1 MNTELPKRFYKT
13 VTVEAHP
20 EGFAIMLDGRSART
34 PGRKPLVVPTRA
46 LAEAVAGEWSAQEGA
61 IDPARMPLTR
71 LANTALDGV
80 GEAVAAVSGEVAK
93 YAASDLLCYRAGHP
107 DKLVA
112 RQNTLWDPV
121 LGWAQEA
128 LGARFILAEGVIF
141 VEQPEPAVEAIRQRI
156 AGYSSPFALAALHI
170 MTTLTGSVLLALAVA
185 DGRLTPE
192 DAWTAAH
199 VDEDVQIEFWG
210 EDAEATARRQARW
223 RDFAAAAT
231 AIRLAQDAS

>member
-1 MNTELPKRFYKT
+1 MTPELPKRFYKA
-13 VTVEAHP
+13 VAVEAEP
-20 EGFAIMLDGRSART
+20 DGFAIKLDGRGART
-34 PGRKPLVVPTRA
+34 PGRKPLVMPTRA
-46 LAEAVAGEWSAQEGA
+46 LAEAVAAEWAAQEA
-61 IDPARMPLTR
+61 VIDPGRMPLTR

-93 YAASDLLCYRAGHP
+93 YAGSDLLCYRAGHP

-112 RQNTLWDPV
+112 RQNALWDPV
-121 LGWAQEA
+121 LDWAQET
-128 LGARFILAEGVIF
+128 LGARFILAEGVVY
-141 VEQPEPAVEAIRQRI
+141 VEQPEPAVEAVRHRI
-156 AGYSSPFALAALHI
+156 SGYSSPFTLASLHI

-185 DGRLTPE
+185 CGRLTPE

-223 RDFAAAAT
+223 RDFEAAAKA
-231 AIRLAQDAS
+231 LALTQDMA

>member
-1 MNTELPKRFYKT
+1 MTPDLPKRFYKA
-13 VTVEAHP
+13 VTVEAEP
-20 EGFAIMLDGRSART
+20 EGFAIKLDGRGART
-34 PGRKPLVVPTRA
+34 PGRKRLVMPTRA
-46 LAEAVAGEWSAQEGA
+46 LAEVVAAEWNAQEA
-61 IDPARMPLTR
+61 VIDPGRMPLTR

-93 YAASDLLCYRAGHP
+93 YAGSDLLCYRAGHP

-112 RQNTLWDPV
+112 RQNALWDPV
-121 LGWAQEA
+121 LDWAQET
-128 LGARFILAEGVIF
+128 LGARFILAEGVVY
-141 VEQPEPAVEAIRQRI
+141 VEQPEPAVEAIRHRI
-156 AGYSSPFALAALHI
+156 FGYSSPFTLASLHI

-185 DGRLTPE
+185 CGRLTPE

-223 RDFAAAAT
+223 RDFEAAAKA
-231 AIRLAQDAS
+231 LALTQDAA